1 MNVYSAL
8 TAFGLLLLK
17 FITFLLFYIFIAWL
31 MLQSGFT
38 PLHIASHYG
47 NFNVAKLLIDSS
59 ADVNYNRARV
69 SPVVLDNETIKILL
83 INIVSYQ

>member
-1 MNVYSAL
+1 
-8 TAFGLLLLK
+8 
-17 FITFLLFYIFIAWL
+17 

-38 PLHIASHYG
+38 PLHIACHYG

-69 SPVVLDNETIKILL
+69 SLMALDNETIKVLQ
-83 INIVSYQ
+83 INIVNYQ